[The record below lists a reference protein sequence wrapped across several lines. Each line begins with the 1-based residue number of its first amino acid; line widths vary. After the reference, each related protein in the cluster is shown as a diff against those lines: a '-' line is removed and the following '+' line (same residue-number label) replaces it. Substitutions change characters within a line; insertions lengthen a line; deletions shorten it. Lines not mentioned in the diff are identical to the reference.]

1 MFTWLQKLKER
12 WREGKRGYVTRVL
25 DAGERH
31 ALDALE
37 KGHDRFFIGLP
48 LGGRNPEATKQ
59 LLCLRFKPMAEA
71 NGYDL
76 FVTREEKSWRMTFS
90 RPEKTLRDMNDMTDD
105 YVNYI
110 KINIRLNKVRFGLEL
125 SLALLETYPSLQ
137 DELMKQI
144 IPLLA
149 ESDYSLS
156 EKTSKKTWRLELTK

>member
-1 MFTWLQKLKER
+1 
-12 WREGKRGYVTRVL
+12 
-25 DAGERH
+25 
-31 ALDALE
+31 
-37 KGHDRFFIGLP
+37 
-48 LGGRNPEATKQ
+48 
-59 LLCLRFKPMAEA
+59 MAEA

-110 KINIRLNKVRFGLEL
+110 KKNIRLNKVRFGLEL